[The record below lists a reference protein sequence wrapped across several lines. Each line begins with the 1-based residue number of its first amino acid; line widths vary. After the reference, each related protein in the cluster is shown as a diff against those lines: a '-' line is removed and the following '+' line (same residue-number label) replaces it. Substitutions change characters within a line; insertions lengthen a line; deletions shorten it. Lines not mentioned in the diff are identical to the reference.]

1 MLLPLLMNNLL
12 SEAGVP
18 APALV
23 TQTPAGSSRRRR
35 LYVEIDGNHFEV
47 RSTQEAQ
54 ALLDRAK
61 ALARDAAEAVAERVE
76 ARAEPRAPIKPVSLK
91 APEVTASP
99 ELKVDLTDIRAQL
112 AKVYRDAETALELRL
127 LLKRQAEID
136 EEESIFLLM

>member
-35 LYVEIDGNHFEV
+35 LYVEIDGNQFEV

-76 ARAEPRAPIKPVSLK
+76 ARAEPRSPI
-91 APEVTASP
+91 TASP